1 MKKGR
6 GNSRRTR
13 RLIGEPTAAR
23 EALERRWFHRLKPVP
38 QLAPLV
44 TGAALCEEPFHRWL
58 SYKQAFA
65 PELVRLFLN
74 QEHGV
79 RWPTTGE
86 PLLDPFAGSGTFPI
100 ECARRGVAA
109 LGIEALA
116 SLAFLASSRSASE
129 FPDLPDLRGA
139 LRWQDFAERL
149 TVPIH
154 RAALICAVARRH
166 SSDGNPLR
174 NPRPLI
180 DEFTLVADMIR
191 EDLRSPLAKRV
202 SVDLGDARRMSDIAD
217 DSIGGILTSPPYLSR
232 HDYTKLTRPH
242 QQVHGFWHPAASQTE
257 RRAAQ
262 VRAHPKAYRGQRSE
276 PTPPAVG
283 EACDA
288 LRARGEDKLAGIVR
302 SYFEDI
308 SAALT
313 EFARVLRPDR
323 PCWLVVGAARL
334 KDVYIPSDTILA
346 DVAQGCGF
354 TVSELRVAR
363 TLTPAGRK
371 LGGLDNIS
379 PRESLIVL
387 RRST

>member
-1 MKKGR
+1 MKTGR
-6 GNSRRTR
+6 RDSRRSR
-13 RLIGEPTAAR
+13 RFIGEPTAAR
-23 EALERRWFHRLKPVP
+23 EALERRWFHRLKPAP
-38 QLAPLV
+38 RLARLV

-65 PELVRLFLN
+65 PELVRLFLD
-74 QEHGV
+74 QACGDCA
-79 RWPTTGE
+79 E

-116 SLAFLASSRSASE
+116 SLVFLACSRSASE

-139 LRWQDFAERL
+139 ASWQDFAERL

-166 SSDGNPLR
+166 SSDGKPLR
-174 NPRPLI
+174 NARPLI
-180 DEFTLVADMIR
+180 DELAAVTDIIR
-191 EDLRSPLAKRV
+191 KDLRSPLPARV
-202 SVDLGDARRMSDIAD
+202 SVATGDARSMSDIAD
-217 DSIGGILTSPPYLSR
+217 DSIGGILTSPPYLFR
-232 HDYTKLTRPH
+232 HDYTKLARPH
-242 QQVHGFWHPAASQTE
+242 EQVHAFWHPGASQTE
-257 RRAAQ
+257 RRQTQ
-262 VRAHPKAYRGQRSE
+262 VRAHPKAHRRPWRE
-276 PTPPAVG
+276 ETTPAVA
-283 EACDA
+283 EACEA
-288 LRARGEDKLAGIVR
+288 LRARGEDKLSGIVR

-308 SAALT
+308 GAALG
-313 EFARVLRPDR
+313 EFARVLRSDR
-323 PCWLVVGAARL
+323 LCWLVVAGARL

-346 DVAQGCGF
+346 NIAESCGF

-363 TLTPAGRK
+363 TLTPGGRK

-379 PRESLIVL
+379 PRESVLIL

>member
-1 MKKGR
+1 MKKGL

-13 RLIGEPTAAR
+13 RFIGEPTAAR
-23 EALERRWFHRLKPVP
+23 EALERRWFHRLKPAP

-74 QEHGV
+74 QSCGD
-79 RWPTTGE
+79 RSE

-116 SLAFLASSRSASE
+116 SLVFLACARSASE

-139 LRWQDFAERL
+139 ASWQDFAERL

-174 NPRPLI
+174 NPRPLT
-180 DEFTLVADMIR
+180 DELAAVVHMIR
-191 EDLRSPLAKRV
+191 EDLRSPLPARV
-202 SVDLGDARRMSDIAD
+202 SVELGDARSMSDIAD
-217 DSIGGILTSPPYLSR
+217 ASIGGILTSPPYLSR

-242 QQVHGFWHPAASQTE
+242 EQVHGFWHPAASQTE

-276 PTPPAVG
+276 PMPPAVG

-288 LRARGEDKLAGIVR
+288 LRACGEDKLAGIVR

-346 DVAQGCGF
+346 DIAKNCGF
-354 TVSELRVAR
+354 AVTEMRVAR
-363 TLTPAGRK
+363 TLTPGGRK

-387 RRST
+387 RRIT